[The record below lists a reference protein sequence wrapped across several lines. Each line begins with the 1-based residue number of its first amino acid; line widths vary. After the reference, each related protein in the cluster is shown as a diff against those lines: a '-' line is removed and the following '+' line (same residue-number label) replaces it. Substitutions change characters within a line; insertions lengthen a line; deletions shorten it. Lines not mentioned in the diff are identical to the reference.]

1 MDTVATRKL
10 IYYGAWRERS
20 VSKQQTTEWV
30 AGKKWKETNKFL
42 LVECHLR
49 SAKISTKHIH
59 AARGNDSVLKR
70 VQLDIKD
77 LLIRQQFEIASIFRN
92 LETECMLFLI

>member
-1 MDTVATRKL
+1 MVTITVRHYEYTIIIVLLSVDTVATRKL

-30 AGKKWKETNKFL
+30 AGKKWNETNKFL

-70 VQLDIKD
+70 V
-77 LLIRQQFEIASIFRN
+77 
-92 LETECMLFLI
+92 